1 MDALSEILQ
10 SVKLEGAVFYKAEFT
25 APWGFRSPPTCEVAT
40 FLRKGPKHVIVY
52 HLLTQGRARCEVEHS
67 THRVELVPGDIVVFP
82 HGDAHILSNG
92 SLPCILDYGKHLK
105 ELFSQRIVLARHG
118 GGGETTSFVC
128 GYMECDRELSK
139 TFLGGLPPMCK
150 VNIRNDHAGQWLENS
165 IKFSAAEAGANR
177 AGSEA
182 VLARLSEALF
192 VETLR
197 RYMAELPPQQTGW
210 LAGARDPKVG
220 AALAH
225 LHRAPE
231 YPWTIA
237 HLAQEVGVSRS
248 VLAERFRQYLGEPP
262 MTYLARW
269 RLQLGAQMLTSASYS
284 VARISGE
291 VGYESEPA
299 FNRAFKR
306 EFGVPPARFR
316 MQARSAQRVV
326 HTGKGQA
333 AMKPRITHQTN
344 RGKRIRS
351 NRMPTRGT
359 TSSRLSATR

>member
-25 APWGFRSPPTCEVAT
+25 APWGFRSPPTHEVAA

-52 HLLTQGRARCEVEHS
+52 HLLTQGRARCEVEDS
-67 THRVELVPGDIVVFP
+67 THRVDLVPGDIVVFP

-92 SLPCILDYGKHLK
+92 SLPSILDYGKHLK
-105 ELFSQRIVLARHG
+105 ELFSQGIVLATHG

-139 TFLGGLPPMCK
+139 TFLGGLPPICK
-150 VNIRNDHAGQWLENS
+150 INIRNDHAGQWMENS
-165 IKFSAAEAGANR
+165 IKFSATEAGANR

-197 RYMAELPPQQTGW
+197 RYMSELPPQQTGW

-225 LHRAPE
+225 MHRAPE

-237 HLAQEVGVSRS
+237 NLAQEVGVSRS

-262 MTYLARW
+262 MTYLTRW
-269 RLQLGAQMLTSASYS
+269 RLQLGAQLLATTSYS
-284 VARISGE
+284 VARISGD
-291 VGYESEPA
+291 VGYESEQA

-306 EFGVPPARFR
+306 GFGVPPARFR
-316 MQARSAQRVV
+316 MRARSSQKIVPIE
-326 HTGKGQA
+326 KGQTA
-333 AMKPRITHQTN
+333 QKSCIAHQIS
-344 RGKRIRS
+344 RGKRIKS
-351 NRMPTRGT
+351 NKRPTRSMSPG
-359 TSSRLSATR
+359 RLSAAR

>member
-10 SVKLEGAVFYKAEFT
+10 LVKLEGAVYYTAEFT
-25 APWGFRSPPTCEVAT
+25 APWGFRSPPTREVAE
-40 FLRKGPKHVIVY
+40 FLRKGTKHVIVY
-52 HLLTQGRARCEVEHS
+52 HLLIQGRALCEVEDS

-82 HGDAHILSNG
+82 HGDAHVLSNG
-92 SLPCILDYGKHLK
+92 SVSSILDYGRHLK
-105 ELFSQRIVLARHG
+105 ELFSQGIVLARQG
-118 GGGETTSFVC
+118 GGGESTSFVC

-139 TFLGGLPPMCK
+139 TFLGGLPPVCK
-150 VNIRNDHAGQWLENS
+150 VNIRDDHSGQWLENS
-165 IKFSAAEAGANR
+165 IRFAAAEAGANR

-197 RYMAELPPQQTGW
+197 RYMTELPPQQTGW
-210 LAGARDPKVG
+210 LAGARDPQVG

-225 LHRAPE
+225 MHRAPE
-231 YPWTIA
+231 YRWTIA
-237 HLAQEVGVSRS
+237 NLAQQVGVSRS

-269 RLQLGAQMLTSASYS
+269 RLQLGAQTLTTTSYS

-306 EFGVPPARFR
+306 EFGVPPAQFR
-316 MQARSAQRVV
+316 MQTRSAQRVMPL
-326 HTGKGQA
+326 GQDQTA
-333 AMKPRITHQTN
+333 IKTTHPSSTN
-344 RGKRIRS
+344 SGKRVRS
-351 NRMPTRGT
+351 NR
-359 TSSRLSATR
+359 

>member
-25 APWGFRSPPTCEVAT
+25 APWGFRSPPTCEVAA
-40 FLRKGPKHVIVY
+40 FLRKGTKHIIVY
-52 HLLTQGRARCEVEHS
+52 HLLTQGRARCEIEHS
-67 THRVELVPGDIVVFP
+67 THCVDVIPGDIVVFP

-92 SLPCILDYGKHLK
+92 YPPCILDYGKHLK
-105 ELFSQRIVLARHG
+105 ELFSQGIILARHG

-139 TFLGGLPPMCK
+139 TFLAGLPPMCK

-197 RYMAELPPQQTGW
+197 RYMAELPSQQTGW

-237 HLAQEVGVSRS
+237 NLAQEVGVSRS

-262 MTYLARW
+262 MTYLSRW
-269 RLQLGAQMLTSASYS
+269 RLQLGARLLTSTSYS
-284 VARISGE
+284 VARISGD

-306 EFGVPPARFR
+306 EFGTPPARFR
-316 MQARSAQRVV
+316 MQAKSAKRVV
-326 HTGKGQA
+326 PVGMGPNRRETLIAHQIA
-333 AMKPRITHQTN
+333 RARQTN
-344 RGKRIRS
+344 
-351 NRMPTRGT
+351 
-359 TSSRLSATR
+359 